1 MTPGNTRKG
10 NRLVNSTSPYLQ
22 QHAYNPVD
30 WHEWGA
36 EALDRAVRE
45 DKPILVS
52 IGYSSCHWCHVM
64 ERECFEDKEVAALM
78 NQHLVCI
85 KVDREERPDID
96 HVYMEAVQA
105 MGVSGGWPLNVFL
118 TPGQKP
124 FYGGTYFPP
133 TNWSALVTHLAKVFR
148 DRRAEID
155 KTGDDLA
162 KHLNADEVHRFAAEP
177 GLFQSEDLV
186 KPFEILEAKFDNAY
200 AGLDRAPKFIMP
212 GVWQWLL
219 RHHHQ
224 TKSARPF
231 EMVWRTL
238 ESIARGGIY
247 DHVGGGFA
255 RYSVDNRWFAPHFEK
270 MLYDNAQLLS
280 LYSEAYRIRPEPWV
294 KKVVMDT
301 VGWLTREMRHPDG
314 GFFSALDADSEG
326 EEGRYYTWTTDELDD
341 LLGESAP
348 RFAIYYGVT
357 PEGNWE
363 DGRNIIYRPDSSPL
377 SSEDSKLLKEC
388 LSKLLAA
395 REKRV
400 RPGLDDK
407 VLTGWNAM
415 LIVGLTDAYK
425 SLGDESLLRTA
436 EQAATFLRRH
446 LIDMPRCY
454 RSFKD
459 HRGATE
465 GFLEDYAHLIRAW
478 IAMYECTFDESW
490 LQQAQPLTE
499 HVMTEFRDGT
509 DGFFFIS
516 AASGEKLIARKKEL
530 FDNVIPS
537 PNSVMARNLFR
548 LGTILDRD
556 DWKQAATT
564 MARQLRKVILD
575 EPNYL
580 FNWGMLS
587 QEIANPFH
595 EIVICGTEAHARRKE
610 LSGHFL
616 PFAQVVGAVGS
627 SQIPL
632 LEGRYVSKHTRLYVC
647 SNKVC
652 KLPVDTVKDA
662 LQQLSSAS

>member
-1 MTPGNTRKG
+1 MTTNTRKG
-10 NRLVNSTSPYLQ
+10 NRLVNSTSPYLR

-30 WHEWGA
+30 WNEWNA
-36 EALDRAVRE
+36 EALERAVRE

-64 ERECFEDKEVAALM
+64 EKECFENAEVAALM

-105 MGVSGGWPLNVFL
+105 MGINGGWPLNVFL
-118 TPGQKP
+118 TPDQKP

-133 TNWSALVTHLAKVFR
+133 ANWSALITHLSNAFR
-148 DRRAEID
+148 ERRAEID
-155 KTGDDLA
+155 KAGDDLA
-162 KHLNADEVHRFAAEP
+162 QHLNTDEVRRFAAEP
-177 GLFQSEDLV
+177 GPFVQGDLA
-186 KPFEILEAKFDNAY
+186 KPFEILEAKFDNEY
-200 AGLDRAPKFIMP
+200 AGLDKAPKFIIP

-224 TKSARPF
+224 TKEARPF
-231 EMVWRTL
+231 EMVWSTL
-238 ESIARGGIY
+238 EAIARGGIY
-247 DHVGGGFA
+247 DHIGGGFA

-280 LYSEAYRIRPEPWV
+280 LYSEAYRIKPEPWV
-294 KKVVMDT
+294 KQVIMET
-301 VGWLTREMRHPDG
+301 VGWLTREMRHPEG

-326 EEGRYYTWTTDELDD
+326 EEGKYYSWTTGELNE
-341 LLGESAP
+341 LLGEAAH
-348 RFAIYYGVT
+348 RFSSYYGVA

-363 DGRNIIYRPDSSPL
+363 HGRNILYRPDSKM
-377 SSEDSKLLKEC
+377 SSADDNLLNAC
-388 LSKLLAA
+388 RSKLLAA
-395 REKRV
+395 REQRV

-425 SLGDESLLRTA
+425 SLQDPSLLLLA
-436 EQAATFLRRH
+436 QQSAAFLRKH
-446 LIDMPRCY
+446 LIILPRCY

-459 HRGATE
+459 RTGATE

-478 IAMYECTFDESW
+478 IAMYECTFDEGW
-490 LQQAQPLTE
+490 LLEAQTLTE
-499 HVMTEFRDGT
+499 HVMTEFRDSS

-516 AASGEKLIARKKEL
+516 PSSGEKLIARKKEV

-548 LGTILDRD
+548 MGTILDRN

-564 MARQLRKVILD
+564 MASTLRKVILE

-580 FNWGMLS
+580 FNWGMLA
-587 QEIANPFH
+587 QELANPFH
-595 EIVICGTEAHARRKE
+595 ELVICGAQAQTRRLE
-610 LSGHFL
+610 LSRHFI
-616 PFAQVVGAVGS
+616 PFAQVMGS
-627 SQIPL
+627 EGTSLIPL
-632 LEGRYVSKHTRLYVC
+632 LEGRHAPGRTLLYVC
-647 SNKVC
+647 SNKTC
-652 KLPVDTVKDA
+652 KLPVGTVDEA
-662 LQQLSSAS
+662 MQQLSSAP